1 MFIFERL
8 DVGCLAF
15 IEIYKTKN
23 YYYYNFMQR
32 LTPAEEQVML
42 RLWGL
47 KEANVQDII
56 NFYPVPKPAY
66 NTTSTIVRI
75 LETKGFIKHKK
86 KGRGYI
92 YLPKISREAYRDY
105 LANWLLQNYFD
116 NSSQDVVNHFNQKKS
131 LDELL

>member
-1 MFIFERL
+1 
-8 DVGCLAF
+8 
-15 IEIYKTKN
+15 
-23 YYYYNFMQR
+23 MQR

-47 KEANVQDII
+47 KEATVQDII

-75 LETKGFIKHKK
+75 LEKKGFIKHKK

-92 YLPKISREAYRDY
+92 YMPKISRVEYRDY
-105 LANWLLQNYFD
+105 LAKWLLDNYFD
-116 NSSQDVVNHFNQKKS
+116 GSNQDVINYFNQSKR

>member
-1 MFIFERL
+1 
-8 DVGCLAF
+8 
-15 IEIYKTKN
+15 
-23 YYYYNFMQR
+23 MQR

-47 KEANVQDII
+47 KEATVQDII

-75 LETKGFIKHKK
+75 LEKKGFVKHKK

-92 YLPKISREAYRDY
+92 YMPKISREAYRDY
-105 LANWLLQNYFD
+105 LAKWLLDKYFDGSNQEAINYF
-116 NSSQDVVNHFNQKKS
+116 NQTKR

>member
-1 MFIFERL
+1 
-8 DVGCLAF
+8 
-15 IEIYKTKN
+15 
-23 YYYYNFMQR
+23 MQR

-47 KEANVQDII
+47 KEATIQEII

-75 LETKGFIKHKK
+75 LERKSYIEHKK

-92 YLPKISREAYRDY
+92 YLPKISKLEYRNY
-105 LANWLLQNYFD
+105 LYKWLLDNYFD
-116 NSSQDVVNHFNQKKS
+116 GSNEEIISHLNKTKS
-131 LDELL
+131 LEEYL